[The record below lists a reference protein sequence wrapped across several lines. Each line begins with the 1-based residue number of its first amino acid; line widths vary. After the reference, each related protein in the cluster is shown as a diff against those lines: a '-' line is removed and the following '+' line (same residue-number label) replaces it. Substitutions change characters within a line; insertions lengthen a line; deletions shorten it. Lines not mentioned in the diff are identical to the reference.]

1 MKPRVL
7 EKRQGNHHLAVRP
20 VEQHIQRHK
29 TGKLGQPTPT
39 PQLGTPTSLGRLQLG
54 VGKEAE
60 VADKPSMAALPWPP
74 CTI

>member
-20 VEQHIQRHK
+20 VEQHTQRHK

-39 PQLGTPTSLGRLQLG
+39 PQLCRWGGLQLG